1 MPNGKSFSLFML
13 QLCCTKKDKMKKKVL
28 ITGGNKGIGF
38 ETAKQLLAKDYF
50 VYIGCRDK
58 EKATDALKELKALGY
73 EDVEA
78 IDLDVTNTESIKKA
92 ADKIEVLD
100 VLINNAGIPGAY
112 PQVASETSQENLK
125 NVFETNFF
133 GLIETTQA
141 FIPALKRSANPR
153 IVNVSSD
160 LGSLG
165 YHSNPK
171 WEHYDVKLLA
181 YCSSKTALN
190 AFTVMLAYEFKETNF
205 KINSVNPG
213 YTKTDFNNNQGPKP
227 VEEAGE
233 LIVRYATLE
242 QDGPTGKF
250 FSDNGES
257 PW

>member
-1 MPNGKSFSLFML
+1 
-13 QLCCTKKDKMKKKVL
+13 MKKKVL

-50 VYIGCRDK
+50 VYLACRDK
-58 EKATDALKELKALGY
+58 EKATDAITELKNLGFN
-73 EDVEA
+73 DVEA
-78 IDLDVTNTESIKKA
+78 IDLDVSNETSIKSA
-92 ADKIEVLD
+92 AAQIESLD

-112 PQVASETSQENLK
+112 PQKASETSQENLRT
-125 NVFETNFF
+125 VFDTNFF
-133 GLIETTQA
+133 GLIQTTQA
-141 FIPALKRSANPR
+141 FIPVLKKSASPR

-165 YHSNPK
+165 NHSNPE
-171 WEHYDVKLLA
+171 WGHYDVKLLA

-190 AFTVMLAYEFKETNF
+190 AFTVMLAYEFKDTNF

-213 YTKTDFNNNQGPKP
+213 YTKTDFNDNQGPKP

-233 LIVRYATLE
+233 LIVKYAIL
-242 QDGPTGKF
+242 DDNGPTGKF
-250 FSDNGES
+250 FSEGGES